1 MLKEFHLERCCPGRD
16 WLQFRA
22 FELLSPRPLT
32 AFVIM
37 GLEAGKVAKYLKVYE
52 NHTISDPLLKGFR
65 RHTKIFF
72 HLPTLCTKSRRI
84 VETGHRAGTSACLSS
99 E

>member
-37 GLEAGKVAKYLKVYE
+37 GLEAGKVVRCLKVYE
-52 NHTISDPLLKGFR
+52 NHTIFR
-65 RHTKIFF
+65 PIIEGIQATYEDI
-72 HLPTLCTKSRRI
+72 
-84 VETGHRAGTSACLSS
+84 LSS
-99 E
+99 AHLMYKKPSDCRNWS